1 MKKLILVLLFLA
13 FSIAA
18 FGQNKQNITIKLYFT
33 NTKFDPN
40 MEDCNKVFPVTRKIP
55 KTKAVAKAAL
65 EELFKGVTTK
75 EKEKGYW
82 SLFSKENE
90 SFLIS
95 VEVKKKAAYI
105 NFKDIVVRDYGSAT
119 TSCGAGFIPQ
129 IESTL
134 KQFPSIKKVFYA
146 INGDP
151 ELFYEWMQVGEC
163 PKELKNCSGKD
174 F

>member
-1 MKKLILVLLFLA
+1 MKVTVLLILLA
-13 FSIAA
+13 VFPITTFS
-18 FGQNKQNITIKLYFT
+18 QTMMVKVYFT

-40 MEDCNKVFPVTRKIP
+40 MEDCNKVFPVTRKIK
-55 KTKAVAKAAL
+55 KTKTVARAAL
-65 EELFKGVTTK
+65 EELFKGVSAE

-95 VEVKKKAAYI
+95 INIKKKAAFV
-105 NFKDIVVRDYGSAT
+105 NFKDIILRDYGSAT
-119 TSCGAGFIPQ
+119 TSCGAGFIAQ

-134 KQFPSIKKVFYA
+134 KQFPTVKKVFYA
-146 INGDP
+146 IEGNP
-151 ELFYEWMQVGEC
+151 EMFYEWMQVGEC

-174 F
+174 FR